1 MTRYALLAVAT
12 LALVAASVFIVRG
25 RPTSVGEASTK
36 EKEVKSIYDFALKD
50 INGKEVKLDQFRG
63 KVALI
68 VNTASKCGYTPQY
81 EGLQKIYDQH
91 KDQGFIVLGFP
102 ANNFK
107 GQEPG
112 TDEEI
117 KEFCSLRYN
126 VTFPMFAKISVGG
139 EDKHP
144 LYKYLTEKETNPQFA
159 GEIKWNFNKFLV
171 DKNGRIIARF
181 DSGDKPESDK
191 VVQAI
196 EQALKS

>member
-1 MTRYALLAVAT
+1 
-12 LALVAASVFIVRG
+12 
-25 RPTSVGEASTK
+25 
-36 EKEVKSIYDFALKD
+36 
-50 INGKEVKLDQFRG
+50 
-63 KVALI
+63 
-68 VNTASKCGYTPQY
+68 
-81 EGLQKIYDQH
+81 
-91 KDQGFIVLGFP
+91 
-102 ANNFK
+102 
-107 GQEPG
+107 
-112 TDEEI
+112 
-117 KEFCSLRYN
+117 LRYN

>member
-50 INGKEVKLDQFRG
+50 INGKEVKLDQYRG

-112 TDEEI
+112 TNEEI

-159 GEIKWNFNKFLV
+159 GDIKWNFNKFLV